1 MAYNSRQMQLHT
13 AVNNEIKNK
22 KACCSGRRCE
32 PFGIMEHAGIG
43 TETYP
48 DGTVI
53 KVEFY
58 GKPL

>member
-1 MAYNSRQMQLHT
+1 MRFGSTRELKT
-13 AVNNEIKNK
+13 GL
-22 KACCSGRRCE
+22 SGRMKQSGDSGQDVLSRITASQN
-32 PFGIMEHAGIG
+32 FSTG

-58 GKPL
+58 GKQL